1 MPPEEEEPAAPPPAK
16 RLKASAE
23 IVIYSDDDA
32 PQSERSRALNEFKK
46 KFKEPPPF
54 EKKGEMHGWVIGMC
68 KNGDGEA
75 GKDFKLRCLFAQA
88 SVLERDCTSDVFFYE
103 KKRLF
108 RVLFSPEGLK
118 AYNRCVRT
126 VRV

>member
-1 MPPEEEEPAAPPPAK
+1 MI
-16 RLKASAE
+16 LSG
-23 IVIYSDDDA
+23 DDT

-46 KFKEPPPF
+46 KFWEPLPF
-54 EKKGEMHGWVIGMC
+54 KKRGGMHGWAIGKC
-68 KNGDGEA
+68 KNGDGEGG